1 LNLRLPIVIGMYAF
15 IVVFLP
21 RNPAVDRL
29 FDKVRTIDPNIAIS
43 VSVVALIAGGIGL
56 WVLWRQPKGLLRTK
70 PSRKLVIV
78 NSGLV
83 GIVFAAI
90 FDVMQKLS
98 GASTDLISL
107 ILVPIAFMIAE
118 ATYLALEWRLNR
130 KFDKE

>member
-1 LNLRLPIVIGMYAF
+1 MRLPIVIGMYAF

-21 RNPAVDRL
+21 RNPAVDRM
-29 FDKVRTIDPNIAIS
+29 FDKVRTIDPDIAIT
-43 VSVVALIAGGIGL
+43 VSVVALIAGSIGL
-56 WVLWRQPKGLLRTK
+56 WVLWRQPKGLLRIK

-83 GIVFAAI
+83 GIVFAGI

-98 GASTDLISL
+98 GTSTDLISL

-118 ATYLALEWRLNR
+118 ATYLALEWRMNR

>member
-1 LNLRLPIVIGMYAF
+1 MRLPIVIGMYAF

-29 FDKVRTIDPNIAIS
+29 FDKVRTIDPNIAITI
-43 VSVVALIAGGIGL
+43 SVVALIAGGIGL
-56 WVLWRQPKGLLRTK
+56 WMLWRQPKGLLRTK
-70 PSRKLVIV
+70 PCRKLVII

-98 GASTDLISL
+98 GSATDLISL

>member
-1 LNLRLPIVIGMYAF
+1 MRLPIVIGMYAF

-29 FDKVRTIDPNIAIS
+29 FDKVRTIDPNIAITI
-43 VSVVALIAGGIGL
+43 SVVALIAGGIGL
-56 WVLWRQPKGLLRTK
+56 WMLWRQPKGLLRTK
-70 PSRKLVIV
+70 PNRKLVII

-98 GASTDLISL
+98 GSATDLISL

>member
-1 LNLRLPIVIGMYAF
+1 MRLPIVIGMYAF

-29 FDKVRTIDPNIAIS
+29 FDKVRTIDPNIAITI
-43 VSVVALIAGGIGL
+43 SVVALIAGGIGL
-56 WVLWRQPKGLLRTK
+56 WMLWRQPNGLLRTK
-70 PSRKLVIV
+70 PNRKLVII

-90 FDVMQKLS
+90 FDVMQKFS
-98 GASTDLISL
+98 GSATDLISL

>member
-1 LNLRLPIVIGMYAF
+1 MRLPIVIGMYAF

-29 FDKVRTIDPNIAIS
+29 FDKVRTIDPNIAITI
-43 VSVVALIAGGIGL
+43 SVVALIAGGIGL
-56 WVLWRQPKGLLRTK
+56 WMLWRQPKGLLRTK
-70 PSRKLVIV
+70 PNRKLVII

-90 FDVMQKLS
+90 FDVMQKFS
-98 GASTDLISL
+98 GSATDLISL

>member
-1 LNLRLPIVIGMYAF
+1 MRLPIVIGMYAF

-29 FDKVRTIDPNIAIS
+29 FDKVRTIDPNIAITI
-43 VSVVALIAGGIGL
+43 SVVALIAGGIGL
-56 WVLWRQPKGLLRTK
+56 WMLWRQPKGLLRTN
-70 PSRKLVIV
+70 PSRKLVII

-98 GASTDLISL
+98 GSATDLISL

>member
-1 LNLRLPIVIGMYAF
+1 MNMRLPIVIGMYAF

-21 RNPAVDRL
+21 RNPAIDRM
-29 FDKVRTIDPNIAIS
+29 FDKVRTIDPNIAIT
-43 VSVVALIAGGIGL
+43 VSVIALAAGCLGL
-56 WVLWRQPKGLLRTK
+56 WILWRQPKGLLRTK

-83 GIVFAAI
+83 GIVFAGV
-90 FDVMQKLS
+90 FDVMQRLS
-98 GASTDLISL
+98 GAATDLISI

-118 ATYLALEWRLNR
+118 GTYLALEWRLNR